1 MAFTPSL
8 PSKNLQQGFTLLEV
22 LIAMSVFLMA
32 SSAII
37 MQTGS
42 LFANN
47 SRNQNYY
54 LSIANAQDLLAVIE
68 GNPALLPTLDGL
80 SLAQATDP
88 TLVNLWNSI
97 QTAQPFLQDI
107 TITTNPTNCQST
119 QPCQIKAQIVTT
131 RPIYPGAPPPTF
143 LLQDGF

>member
-1 MAFTPSL
+1 MVSIPSL
-8 PSKNLQQGFTLLEV
+8 SSKSLQQGFTLLEV
-22 LIAMSVFLMA
+22 LIAMAVFFIA
-32 SSAII
+32 SAAII
-37 MQTGS
+37 MQTGL

-47 SRNQNYY
+47 TINQNYY

-68 GNPALLPTLDGL
+68 GNPTLLPTLNGL

-107 TITTNPTNCQST
+107 AITTNPTNCQST